1 MEATP
6 GRGAPGR
13 RPVGGVAPSSTRG
26 PSWVK
31 DFLRWIFRYEAE
43 RPADKR
49 GEFSVEENVVVSDSP
64 QIQGPGLE
72 CGGWGAGGLL
82 DATQTGALSRS
93 LGWCVFKAQIFF
105 SFALT

>member
-1 MEATP
+1 MP
-6 GRGAPGR
+6 PDGR
-13 RPVGGVAPSSTRG
+13 RSVGGVAPSSTMG

-31 DFLRWIFRYEAE
+31 DFLTWIFRDEAE

-49 GEFSVEENVVVSDSP
+49 GGFSVEENVVMSDSP

-72 CGGWGAGGLL
+72 RGGSGAGGLL

-93 LGWCVFKAQIFF
+93 LGWCVFKAQMFF

>member
-1 MEATP
+1 MRQD
-6 GRGAPGR
+6 GRQPE
-13 RPVGGVAPSSTRG
+13 GGVAPYTGG

-31 DFLRWIFRYEAE
+31 DFLRWVFRDEAE
-43 RPADKR
+43 GPAGQR
-49 GEFSVEENVVVSDSP
+49 GEFSVEENVVMSDSP

-72 CGGWGAGGLL
+72 HGGCGAGGLL

-93 LGWCVFKAQIFF
+93 LGWCVFKAQILF

>member
-1 MEATP
+1 M
-6 GRGAPGR
+6 
-13 RPVGGVAPSSTRG
+13 APSSTRG